1 MRRSSKVTRRR
12 SKVARRSSRVARRS
26 SRVSRKTKKNN
37 RKSRVR
43 SERRK
48 QTRRKRSSSRR
59 GNRMTKRQKNRRRIR
74 GGGHFDRL
82 MRYATQGRAA
92 LVEEDSRARLLTAR
106 QGVKETLP
114 ETFPSQ
120 DPMLQY
126 YKMICPDAPNEPVG
140 AKAAAAV
147 VLKSDWGSNNSNYP
161 LIADLRKI
169 HSHTDE
175 KGNTI
180 AVGLSNA
187 PWLTN
192 VREAVM
198 TKLERIQKLSPQ
210 EKKMITVIAYFYVR
224 QRKARETSDFMS
236 TYTTAVS
243 HGFFREWHVNLMNAL
258 DELEGRLRT
267 VEGEPTAEHRVDLD
281 ATLTASH
288 ERLARLALQEKD
300 YAGVEP
306 EPAEDNPLDDED
318 FKAAMG
324 ALGATEQPDE

>member
-1 MRRSSKVTRRR
+1 
-12 SKVARRSSRVARRS
+12 
-26 SRVSRKTKKNN
+26 
-37 RKSRVR
+37 
-43 SERRK
+43 
-48 QTRRKRSSSRR
+48 
-59 GNRMTKRQKNRRRIR
+59 MTKRQKNRRRIR
-74 GGGHFDRL
+74 GGGNFDRL

-126 YKMICPDAPNEPVG
+126 YKMICPDAPNELVG
-140 AKAAAAV
+140 AKAAAAE
-147 VLKSDWGSNNSNYP
+147 VLKSDWASNDFNYP
-161 LIADLRKI
+161 PIDNMRQ
-169 HSHTDE
+169 SHMDE

-180 AVGLSNA
+180 SVGLSA
-187 PWLTN
+187 GSWLTN

-198 TKLERIQKLSPQ
+198 TNLERIHELSRE
-210 EKKMITVIAYFYVR
+210 EKKMVTAIAHFYVR

-281 ATLTASH
+281 AVQAASH
-288 ERLARLALQEKD
+288 ERLARLALQKD
-300 YAGVEP
+300 YTGVEP
-306 EPAEDNPLDDED
+306 EPAEADPFDDED
-318 FKAAMG
+318 FKAAVG